1 MLMSKTSRVKP
12 KNKASRN
19 AFRRRVARA
28 QRRHGQYAVVRTG
41 RRLDAQDEA

>member
-1 MLMSKTSRVKP
+1 MSKTSRVKP
-12 KNKASRN
+12 KNKASRD

-28 QRRHGQYAVVRTG
+28 QKRQGQYAIVRSG